1 MRPPSRSR
9 YARSPINDAN
19 PRSNEFLAAGSPTS
33 QQVNCTTKAWIGSP
47 QSAYL
52 FSGGSLTFDATQY
65 NFTWKTAKNWGGTC
79 RVFTLKLT
87 DGTSHI
93 AYVSFT

>member
-1 MRPPSRSR
+1 MRPQV
-9 YARSPINDAN
+9 ARDMRDRGINDAN
-19 PRSNEFLAAGSPTS
+19 PRRNEFLAAGSPTS
-33 QQVNCTTKAWIGSP
+33 QQVNRTTKAWIGSP